1 MGTEWAIW
9 SRITRRQQATRRDQ
23 GRHGTI
29 RTHAEVSGHQGT
41 ERSEPREGR
50 RAGNLPRHKVGVW
63 RQNDAQMDDLENGFD
78 AKAVKYFFANWNASD
93 EEKMR
98 LRDWMA
104 PIINNEILSF
114 EVLQGYTIKRAS
126 PFVGEAEACEL

>member
-1 MGTEWAIW
+1 MG
-9 SRITRRQQATRRDQ
+9 RF
-23 GRHGTI
+23 
-29 RTHAEVSGHQGT
+29 GHMLKSAAVKGQNVLNRGKG
-41 ERSEPREGR
+41 EEPETF
-50 RAGNLPRHKVGVW
+50 PDMKVGVW
-63 RQNDAQMDDLENGFD
+63 RRDDAQMDDLENGFD

-126 PFVGEAEACEL
+126 PFVEEVEACEL

>member
-1 MGTEWAIW
+1 MGRFGHMLKSA
-9 SRITRRQQATRRDQ
+9 ATKGQNVLNR
-23 GRHGTI
+23 GKG
-29 RTHAEVSGHQGT
+29 E
-41 ERSEPREGR
+41 EPETF
-50 RAGNLPRHKVGVW
+50 PDMKVGVW

-78 AKAVKYFFANWNASD
+78 AKAVKFFFANWNASD

-126 PFVGEAEACEL
+126 PFVGEVEACEL